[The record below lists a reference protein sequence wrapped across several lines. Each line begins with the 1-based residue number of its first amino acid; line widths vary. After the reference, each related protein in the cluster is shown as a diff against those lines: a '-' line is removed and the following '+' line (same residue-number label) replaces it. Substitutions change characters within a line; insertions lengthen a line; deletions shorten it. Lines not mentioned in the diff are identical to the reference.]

1 MHKPNDTAH
10 AGCTHTHTPTHA
22 AVQGEPGAG
31 KGGSMRKP
39 TAVKGNS
46 TAVATQGKRGG
57 INVSQ
62 TPTPFFRSV
71 GSHTHTLGHSPTHQR
86 L

>member
-10 AGCTHTHTPTHA
+10 DGCTHIYTLQCRGTR
-22 AVQGEPGAG
+22 AG
-31 KGGSMRKP
+31 KGGGMRKP
-39 TAVKGNS
+39 TAVKGNK
-46 TAVATQGKRGG
+46 TAVGTQGKRGG

-71 GSHTHTLGHSPTHQR
+71 GTHTHTLGHSPTHQR